1 MSTEFKLE
9 NDWHRP
15 DNNLVIALRFWG
27 GSDDGQTVRFAFPIE
42 MMFHLKNV
50 KVFGCNGEET
60 TLGALFG
67 KCNTFDFIAPD
78 VSAREHLAWG
88 TDKARQR
95 IIESGVLWPKSTTNQ
110 SGE

>member
-95 IIESGVLWPKSTTNQ
+95 IIESGVLLPR
-110 SGE
+110 